1 MAGLGERSVGPSD
14 FCQQFA
20 ATTSS
25 VFSQRLPREEQEV
38 VVELQRGAR
47 VAISTPRSP
56 RSARAAP
63 SRRYELTVLPD
74 ARIKPKK
81 AVTQSNSRKSLGK
94 DPAAA
99 CALEERALFR
109 KDRFRRF
116 QACSRFPA
124 LVSSMEIVPTWK
136 TAMAVQKEGDGCTP
150 TGRRRKSLVASS
162 TLSQRVKRRERAEV
176 SNGSQWHVSSLA
188 GADSWTVRKPVLHE
202 EVYDPRPPYIEEKK
216 GCWLG
221 ETTILPPSQADAGE
235 LFDLNRWHVHE
246 EVAAYR
252 AHGRQ
257 MTAALQEDYET
268 RRRHWQ
274 QMKSRD
280 IGDSWQV
287 TEVKRVTMLQDE
299 AKPTRH
305 AELPSQK
312 PDTVVVDFLQG
323 QLKDRAE
330 ALRRVGRRVS
340 SVLSRSFS

>member
-1 MAGLGERSVGPSD
+1 MAGLGERSVGPSE
-14 FCQQFA
+14 FSQQFA

-25 VFSQRLPREEQEV
+25 VFSQTLPREEQEI

-63 SRRYELTVLPD
+63 SKRYELTVLPD
-74 ARIKPKK
+74 ARIKSKK
-81 AVTQSNSRKSLGK
+81 AVTQSNSRQSLGK
-94 DPAAA
+94 DSAAA
-99 CALEERALFR
+99 SALEERALFR

-116 QACSRFPA
+116 QACGRFPA

-136 TAMAVQKEGDGCTP
+136 TARALQQQGDGCVP
-150 TGRRRKSLVASS
+150 TGRRRKSLAASS
-162 TLSQRVKRRERAEV
+162 TLSQRVKRREKAEA
-176 SNGSQWHVSSLA
+176 SNGSQWQVSSLA

-216 GCWLG
+216 DCWLG

-257 MTAALQEDYET
+257 MTASLQENYET
-268 RRRHWQ
+268 RRRRWQ

-280 IGDSWQV
+280 ICDSWQV
-287 TEVKRVTMLQDE
+287 MEARRVTMLQDE
-299 AKPTRH
+299 AKPTRR
-305 AELPSQK
+305 AERLGQK
-312 PDTVVVDFLQG
+312 PDTAVVDFLQG
-323 QLKDRAE
+323 HLKDRTE
-330 ALRRVGRRVS
+330 ASRRVGPRVS
-340 SVLSRSFS
+340 SVLSRSFL